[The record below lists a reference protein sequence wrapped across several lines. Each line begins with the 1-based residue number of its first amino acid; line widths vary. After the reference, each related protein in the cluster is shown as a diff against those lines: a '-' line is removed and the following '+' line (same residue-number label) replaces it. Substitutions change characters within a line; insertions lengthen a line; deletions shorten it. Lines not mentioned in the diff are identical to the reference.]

1 MAPVLEIENLSTHIK
16 LTSSVV
22 QAVGNID
29 MRIDAGETLGV
40 VGESGCGKSMTG
52 LSIMGLLPPGGSI
65 VGGSIKLEGRE
76 LVGLKQEQL
85 RQVRGNEIAM
95 IFQDPLSSLDPT
107 KTIGYQVAEPV
118 RLHRGASKAEALERA
133 VEVLNLVGLPRPKER
148 LSDYP
153 HQLSGGL
160 RQRVMIAMAL
170 ANEPKL
176 LIADEPTTALDVT
189 IQAQILAL
197 LRDLKERLGMAMLLI
212 THDMGVI
219 AGHADRVNVM
229 YAGRVVETAEVRPL
243 FLEMHHPYTQALLA
257 SIPQLDQ
264 HADQALHAIPGLP
277 PDLAHPPAGCRF
289 AARCSRAT
297 DKCRAEEPSLS
308 GKTYEHR
315 YSCWHPVDGPLALA
329 VIGEDG
335 PDVVSTGLVS
345 SDAQSV
351 AEASLRPDKAG
362 YTPELV
368 ADAPLPDAATADGD
382 AAPAAAAAQEARE
395 AREARAIVVEAGLE
409 VTADGRLQVSAR
421 TVEVAVET
429 ADGVAPLLQ
438 ITNLVKEFPITSGV
452 MQRKVGSV
460 HAVSDVTFS
469 VPAGTTFGLVGES
482 GCGKTTIGKLIVA
495 LEKPNSGT
503 ITLGDMDVSSLH
515 GGELRRKRRDL
526 QLMFQDPQSSLDPR
540 MRVGAIIS
548 EPLAVQHLGSRRAQ
562 QDRVFELL
570 GEVGLPRNAV
580 ERYPHEF
587 SGGQRQRIGLARAL
601 TLNPRLIVADEPV
614 SALDVS
620 IRAQVLNLMKRLQA
634 SHGLTYVVI
643 SHDLAVVKYMAER
656 IGVMYL
662 GKLVELG
669 FSQDI
674 YERAAHPYT
683 AGLIATIPV
692 PKPALERAKKDVA
705 IRGELP
711 SPVNP
716 PSGCRFRTR
725 CPYAQEICAAEEP
738 QLRSFGP
745 GHVAAC
751 HFPLQTPDG
760 SDVSTPA
767 MTTA

>member
-1 MAPVLEIENLSTHIK
+1 MAPVLDIQDLSTHIK

-22 QAVGNID
+22 QAVGNVD
-29 MRIDAGETLGV
+29 MTIEAGETLGI

-65 VGGSIKLEGRE
+65 VGGSIKLDGRE
-76 LVGLKQEQL
+76 LVGLKQEDL
-85 RQVRGNEIAM
+85 RQVRGNEVGM
-95 IFQDPLSSLDPT
+95 IFQDPLTSLDPT
-107 KTIGYQVAEPV
+107 KSIGYQVAEPV
-118 RLHRGASKAEALERA
+118 RLHRGASKAEALNRA
-133 VEVLNLVGLPRPKER
+133 VEVLSLVGLPRPKER
-148 LSDYP
+148 LADFP

-229 YAGRVVETAEVRPL
+229 YAGRVVETATVTDL
-243 FLEMHHPYTQALLA
+243 FHEMHHPYTQSLLA
-257 SIPQLDQ
+257 SIPRLSQD
-264 HADQALHAIPGLP
+264 AKKALHAIPGLP
-277 PDLAHPPAGCRF
+277 PDLAHLPAGCRF
-289 AARCSRAT
+289 AARCYRAT
-297 DKCRAEEPSLS
+297 DKCRTDEPPLA
-308 GKTYEHR
+308 GRTIEHLF
-315 YSCWHPVDGPLALA
+315 SCWHPVDGPLTLA
-329 VIGEDG
+329 EIGETG
-335 PDVVSTGLVS
+335 PDAVSTGLAS
-345 SDAQSV
+345 PDAVSV
-351 AEASLRPDKAG
+351 AQAAAG
-362 YTPELV
+362 DPEGLV
-368 ADAPLPDAATADGD
+368 ADAPLADAATAGAEDSE
-382 AAPAAAAAQEARE
+382 AAAQAKQTQEAE
-395 AREARAIVVEAGLE
+395 LVVVAAGLE
-409 VTADGRLQVSAR
+409 VTADGRLAVSER
-421 TVEVAVET
+421 KVEAVA
-429 ADGVAPLLQ
+429 ANGDGLVPLLELH
-438 ITNLVKEFPITSGV
+438 NLVKEFPITSGV
-452 MQRKVGSV
+452 MQRKVGAV
-460 HAVSDVTFS
+460 HAVSDVSFS

-482 GCGKTTIGKLIVA
+482 GCGKTTIGKVIVA

-503 ITLGDMDVSSLH
+503 VTLGGVNVSKMH

-526 QLMFQDPQSSLDPR
+526 QLMFQDPHSSLDPR
-540 MRVGAIIS
+540 MRVGAIIG
-548 EPLAVQHLGSRRAQ
+548 EPLAVQHLGSKRAQ
-562 QDRVFELL
+562 RDRVFELL

-634 SHGLTYVVI
+634 THGLTYVVI
-643 SHDLAVVKYMAER
+643 SHDLAVVKYMADR

-669 FSQDI
+669 SGQDI

-692 PKPALERAKKDVA
+692 PEPTAERAKKGAA

-725 CPYAQEICAAEEP
+725 CQYAQEICAAEEP

-751 HFPLQTPDG
+751 HFPLQTVDA
-760 SDVSTPA
+760 SAVSTPA